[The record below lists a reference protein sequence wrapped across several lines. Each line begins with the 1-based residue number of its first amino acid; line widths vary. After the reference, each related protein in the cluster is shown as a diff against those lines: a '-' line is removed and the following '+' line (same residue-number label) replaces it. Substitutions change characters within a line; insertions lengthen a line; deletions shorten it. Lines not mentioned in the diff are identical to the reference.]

1 MIKPD
6 AYTNI
11 GKIISIVE
19 QQFSIGNI
27 KMAKLSSLDAG
38 EFYAEHKGKE
48 FFDNLLNFVT
58 SDFVVG
64 LELVANDAINKWR

>member
-1 MIKPD
+1 
-6 AYTNI
+6 
-11 GKIISIVE
+11 
-19 QQFSIGNI
+19 
-27 KMAKLSSLDAG
+27 MAKLASSDAG

-48 FFDNLLNFVT
+48 FYDGLINFVV